1 MSAPGLGLAP
11 GGESSGEARRITVL
25 PFFYTAPVALLIA
38 GALLFRWGALALST
52 PWSSLTLALT
62 HVVTLGFLTM
72 TGLGVFYA
80 LASASGLEG
89 MARPRWAHAVYYFL
103 VLGVAGL
110 AWGTSHA
117 DSRPVF
123 LSIGAVGVMAAIFV
137 FRAARALRRA
147 EQDGPVLGGLR
158 LAVWGFALATFLGI
172 WLAHGHGGMR
182 FPGLRSLWMQVHLSI
197 ALLGWLGAMLVT
209 ASLIALPGDFGAA
222 PLGTRTGAAV
232 MGLTRVGL
240 FVPFVLL
247 LYTYFGADTSLQA
260 RIEPWA
266 AGALVPAAAAIWLI
280 HPVACLYSLR
290 GVGPAPGLGYWR
302 LGLMLAPLVFLV
314 ALSAR
319 AGSDP
324 RLPMLFGW
332 LAVFG
337 WGATLFSAV
346 LVGTVPRLLGPGG
359 RAAGPGLS
367 SALVSRVGLGLH
379 AGALAA
385 GLVGIL
391 WVSDAWCRLA
401 GALVFADA
409 AWLMYGLTRL
419 LLESRPEPASP
430 A

>member
-1 MSAPGLGLAP
+1 MSAPGTGSAP
-11 GGESSGEARRITVL
+11 SAESSGEPRRITAL

-38 GALLFRWGALALST
+38 GALLFRWGALALSS

-72 TGLGVFYA
+72 TALGVFYA
-80 LASASGLEG
+80 LASGLEG
-89 MARPRWAHAVYYFL
+89 MARPGWAHGVYYSL
-103 VLGVAGL
+103 ILGVAGL

-117 DSRPVF
+117 ESGPVF
-123 LSIGAVGVMAAIFV
+123 LSIGAVGVMAVIFV
-137 FRAARALRRA
+137 FRAARGLRRA
-147 EQDGPVLGGLR
+147 EEDSPVLAGLR
-158 LAVWGFALATFLGI
+158 LAVWGFTLAAFLGI
-172 WLAHGHGGMR
+172 WLAHGHGGML

-209 ASLIALPGDFGAA
+209 ASFIALPGNFGAA
-222 PLGTRTGAAV
+222 PLGGRTGSAV
-232 MGLTRVGL
+232 MVLTRVGL

-247 LYTYFGADTSLQA
+247 LFTYFGADVSLQA

-266 AGALVPAAAAIWLI
+266 AAALLPAAAAIWLI

-290 GVGPAPGLGYWR
+290 GAAPAPGLGYWR
-302 LGLMLAPLVFLV
+302 LGLVLAPLVFLV

-319 AGSDP
+319 MGSDP

-346 LVGTVPRLLGPGG
+346 LVGTVPGLLGSGARG
-359 RAAGPGLS
+359 AGPGPS
-367 SALVSRVGLGLH
+367 SAVASRVGLGLH
-379 AGALAA
+379 AAALGA

-391 WVSDAWCRLA
+391 ALSDIWCRLA

-409 AWLMYGLTRL
+409 AWLMVGLTRIL
-419 LLESRPEPASP
+419 LASRPERASP